1 MVKTQEQNSAREQ
14 VQSFLLVIFT
24 AVASATA
31 FVFFLV
37 YYYGPEG
44 SYIAKNILLS
54 PEVMENLNYTD
65 VDRGSG
71 LSSRYVF
78 DKVEFLHFDKYEG
91 KWSRQAVDRSDYASF
106 YATIAN
112 AKSILEDEADV
123 AGAFAGYDQASL
135 LLYVIPKSTFASGK
149 EGSKVFQE
157 VHFAKNGDLFRIE
170 LHSEKMGGGWVYFRQ
185 ADIYSDVTRHFVQ
198 KNE

>member
-14 VQSFLLVIFT
+14 VKSFLLVIFT

-44 SYIAKNILLS
+44 SYVPKNILLS
-54 PEVMENLNYTD
+54 PEVMESLSYTD

-71 LSSRYVF
+71 LSSRYIF
-78 DKVEFLHFDKYEG
+78 DKIDFLYFDKYEG
-91 KWSRQAVDRSDYASF
+91 KWTQGEVDRLDYASF
-106 YATIAN
+106 YGMIAN
-112 AKSILEDEADV
+112 TKSIVGDEAELS
-123 AGAFAGYDQASL
+123 GAFAGYGQASL
-135 LLYVIPKSTFASGK
+135 LLHVIPKNTLASGK
-149 EGSKVFQE
+149 EGRKVFQE
-157 VHFAKNGDLFRIE
+157 VHFASDSDLFRIE
-170 LHSEKMGGGWVYFRQ
+170 LHSEKMGGGWVYFRYPN
-185 ADIYSDVTRHFVQ
+185 IYSEVTRRFVQ